1 MWCYAITASFKISQV
16 KKMKRRWHESS
27 SKSTTNRYVCR
38 PAELPYYLTRSDSL
52 FCIKVCNHS
61 RTKEAEIIQGLVRS
75 ALQSSWHINL
85 FVFQC
90 WKPDAMEDYYFY
102 RAKVLP
108 GKPLSTSIVSAWWN
122 GRIHFVFFCI
132 AVKTTLKLK
141 EHCCGSWTGREQSRN
156 LEKIKGGS
164 PLWNPT

>member
-1 MWCYAITASFKISQV
+1 MWGLAGM
-16 KKMKRRWHESS
+16 KKAAFPLCPCPDNSS

-38 PAELPYYLTRSDSL
+38 PAELPYYLTHSDSF
-52 FCIKVCNHS
+52 FCIKVCNYS
-61 RTKEAEIIQGLVRS
+61 RTKEAEIIQGLVKS
-75 ALQSSWHINL
+75 AFQQSWHIDL

-108 GKPLSTSIVSAWWN
+108 GSTSRWWN
-122 GRIHFVFFCI
+122 GRIPFMFFCI

-141 EHCCGSWTGREQSRN
+141 EHCCGGWTGREWSRN
-156 LEKIKGGS
+156 LEKSEGGS